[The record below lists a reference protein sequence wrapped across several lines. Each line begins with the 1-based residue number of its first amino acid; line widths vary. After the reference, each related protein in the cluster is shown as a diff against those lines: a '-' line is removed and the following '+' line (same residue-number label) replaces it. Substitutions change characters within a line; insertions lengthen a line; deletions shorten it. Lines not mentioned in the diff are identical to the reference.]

1 MSRTPFDQLA
11 KQLFEELL
19 QPFGEV
25 QISLEVPGESHLV
38 DIYFAPIAY
47 RNQDRSPLGLLGEM
61 ITSPCLFEPFRNPPS
76 PSDYHRCKLKHEW
89 MIADFYRQRGQSV
102 SLQELPILWIISP
115 TLSQNFLTSAGA
127 IAKEDWC
134 HGVYWKGEME
144 RCGFIAV
151 HQLPKTPE
159 TLWLRLLGKGNV
171 QQQAIQEVMAL
182 PEADQRR
189 EEALRLLSNWKMIIE
204 TVPQIE
210 QEEGA
215 LTMALS
221 QAFLEWEEKTK
232 RKSEQRGEEK
242 AKREIALNLLR
253 AGMNTEQVS
262 QFTGLSADTVEDLR
276 QQIGA

>member
-19 QPFGEV
+19 
-25 QISLEVPGESHLV
+25 
-38 DIYFAPIAY
+38 A
-47 RNQDRSPLGLLGEM
+47 
-61 ITSPCLFEPFRNPPS
+61 
-76 PSDYHRCKLKHEW
+76 
-89 MIADFYRQRGQSV
+89 
-102 SLQELPILWIISP
+102 
-115 TLSQNFLTSAGA
+115 
-127 IAKEDWC
+127 
-134 HGVYWKGEME
+134 
-144 RCGFIAV
+144 
-151 HQLPKTPE
+151 
-159 TLWLRLLGKGNV
+159 TLWRSTNLFKGNV

-232 RKSEQRGEEK
+232 QEAKQQ

-253 AGMNTEQVS
+253 AGMSAEQVS
-262 QFTGLSADTVEDLR
+262 QFTGLSTDTVEGLR
-276 QQIGA
+276 QQIVE